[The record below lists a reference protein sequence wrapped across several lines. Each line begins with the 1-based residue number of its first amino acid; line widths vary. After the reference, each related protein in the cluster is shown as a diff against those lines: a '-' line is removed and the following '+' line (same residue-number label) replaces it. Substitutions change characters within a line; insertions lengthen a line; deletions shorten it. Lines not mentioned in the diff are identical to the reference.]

1 MRNLKRALSLTLASV
16 MLLGMMVIGTSAASY
31 PDVTDDHNVE
41 AIEVLQAVGAMSGS
55 NSGNFNPDAKVSRV
69 EMAIVMANLM
79 KLDVNYFAGQN
90 NFSDVPAWASA
101 YVEACAANGIISGV
115 GDGRFG
121 TGNVTATQ
129 AALMMLKALGYFQ
142 YTEDFN
148 NDWARAT
155 AQQAAQIRL
164 FEGLDVAN
172 NTQLTRNQVAQLAL
186 NALEANMVSFNG
198 DVGTTIPTANGPM
211 NIGHRTSYE
220 FRTSTESKYN
230 TLGSDGDKSD
240 ISNQG
245 QYYIQLGEE
254 LYDGKLTR
262 RGDSDDFGRP
272 ATTWRYDYQV
282 VGTYVNKPDLT
293 YTKGVKL
300 GDIYAD
306 LGLSDKIDT
315 DGQHYVDGKQVA
327 DVTLARKDDTTTA
340 GSAKGVL
347 TQVWY
352 DDYVRNNVRYR
363 NLVITHINTYVGK
376 VGSVSKATSS
386 ADRAITITPYTG
398 QSVPSPSPL
407 NAKFETEDF
416 AAKDL
421 VTYTAAWNNSS
432 KKYDIQAVEALTDF
446 TTGTLTAW
454 NGKTYGIDTGKSENN
469 FTVGGTKYEYNAN
482 VVVVDD
488 DAAQLSGVW
497 SFKVD
502 ESDVNVYL
510 DKYGYAIYISGV
522 EGEKNYAAVIG
533 VGGNNPYGDQTTG
546 VTLLL
551 PDGTKKT
558 VTAKVKSGSLA
569 DKTGTVGGSGDPQLV
584 NDAVADLVTYK
595 VKDDGTYELTV
606 LANYN
611 TTAANVGTNA
621 KFTNGKSLLQ
631 LGSTTYYTNS
641 ETIFLVA
648 TKDGSSQAYN
658 VYIGYN
664 NMPSFDTTKGIIGF
678 ALKTRNEYTNQV
690 DAVYIAADSLAGISS
705 VDTYFVKK
713 ANADIYTD
721 STGSYYILPAIVDG
735 EETTVKV
742 DADIAAVKPNA
753 STSGLFAVNN
763 VIKDKNDI
771 ITSFNKVNNSVF
783 AGTKGTSGAG
793 TVAADRVVL
802 GIGADKASATYW
814 AYNDKTS
821 AYYVDKDFKTISI
834 ISVNAISDDPN
845 DLVYATVDSEKI
857 LKDVIVVEV
866 EGDAGPSEPVTPE
879 GEGGISTNVVA
890 ILGGAGGDEVT
901 FIVSGK
907 TSATIGEKTAAI
919 KEKAAAEFGVPVSE
933 VTANRS
939 GTTWTI
945 TTKSGDSAT
954 WTEQTL
960 ATQGGVPND
969 KTIWDMAEEAA
980 SAPGADDATKAAM
993 EELKELANSGFMSS
1007 GACVVPTAATTAN
1020 VIGISWNTN
1029 INTKVPG
1036 YGAKYDQTLNQ
1047 MYGTLATPNGDD
1059 DADRAKV
1066 SAATH
1071 WAIVSLTAADDPTDA
1086 TIYFLIYSDNKVQT
1100 VKRNSRTGIVTV
1112 TNVSSGF
1119 TKDSIAYTFAVPSN

>member
-31 PDVTDDHNVE
+31 PDVTEDHNVE

-866 EGDAGPSEPVTPE
+866 ED
-879 GEGGISTNVVA
+879 
-890 ILGGAGGDEVT
+890 GAGTPPPITGDPSVKKNIVALLDIDNTDEVT
-901 FIVSGK
+901 FVASGTDAPTRAEKIAAVQKAFAEANGYALSEVKVEYKSGK
-907 TSATIGEKTAAI
+907 YVTSVGDSQVGEYSEVASTFAQVGGIPNAAKQDELIDEDAGLASNPTLKAAYKELVASDFVSNDAVITPTGKTAATVS
-919 KEKAAAEFGVPVSE
+919 GLTWRPVSDKVPCFGGDQPDGGKTVAE
-933 VTANRS
+933 MYS
-939 GTTWTI
+939 SMCGTG
-945 TTKSGDSAT
+945 K
-954 WTEQTL
+954 
-960 ATQGGVPND
+960 
-969 KTIWDMAEEAA
+969 
-980 SAPGADDATKAAM
+980 
-993 EELKELANSGFMSS
+993 
-1007 GACVVPTAATTAN
+1007 ATTYAIIPILDSN
-1020 VIGISWNTN
+1020 DDLGFYILGKGEDGTFYKLDGNTGTSGIIGGITY
-1029 INTKVPG
+1029 T
-1036 YGAKYDQTLNQ
+1036 YT
-1047 MYGTLATPNGDD
+1047 
-1059 DADRAKV
+1059 AD
-1066 SAATH
+1066 
-1071 WAIVSLTAADDPTDA
+1071 
-1086 TIYFLIYSDNKVQT
+1086 
-1100 VKRNSRTGIVTV
+1100 
-1112 TNVSSGF
+1112 
-1119 TKDSIAYTFAVPSN
+1119 